1 MRLLLILKHIHNV
14 EYNQSDVYKN
24 FEIPNGI
31 DVVFVD
37 AGHSTDLVKYDIKRF
52 LEKNPKMILIFDDY
66 GQADQSIKKAIE
78 DSSLPI
84 SRHIGE

>member
-1 MRLLLILKHIHNV
+1 M
-14 EYNQSDVYKN
+14 
-24 FEIPNGI
+24 
-31 DVVFVD
+31 VFVD
-37 AGHSTDLVKYDIKRF
+37 AGHSTDSVKYDIKRF

-84 SRHIGE
+84 SRHIGEYNGFTCTNLSGKEITFVAREGVICNL